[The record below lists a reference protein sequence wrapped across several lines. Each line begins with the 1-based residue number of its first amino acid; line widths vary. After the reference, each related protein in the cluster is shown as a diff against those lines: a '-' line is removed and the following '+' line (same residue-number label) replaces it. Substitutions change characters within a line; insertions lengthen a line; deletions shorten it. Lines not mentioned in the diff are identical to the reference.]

1 MAPRLAYRQPQAGPQ
16 GFART
21 RKVIGGGNPTAGP
34 GFPASPIVG
43 GSAGNAPDLAL
54 NAQTALFRIPKDFVV
69 TGWFGPAIPKM
80 DTGATLTFSIGDN
93 GNQLQGPNTARWLS
107 ASNVGQAGGALPT
120 MLTTNLY
127 FQYLMDTD
135 LVMTIT
141 AAAAGVQANTTP
153 IIIYMEGF
161 IAP

>member
-1 MAPRLAYRQPQAGPQ
+1 MPRIAYRQPQSGPQ

-43 GSAGNAPDLAL
+43 GSATNSADLAAG
-54 NAQTALFRIPKDFVV
+54 AQTALFRIPKDFVV

-93 GNQLQGPNTARWLS
+93 GNQLQAANTARWLS
-107 ASNVGQAGGALPT
+107 ASAVGQAGGPLPT
-120 MLTTNLY
+120 MLTTSLY

-135 LVMTIT
+135 LYLTVNV
-141 AAAAGVQANTTP
+141 AAAGVQANTTP

>member
-1 MAPRLAYRQPQAGPQ
+1 MTRLAYRQPQAGPQ

-21 RKVIGGGNPTAGP
+21 RKVIGGGNPTAGIL
-34 GFPASPIVG
+34 PASPIVG
-43 GSAGNAPDLAL
+43 GSTANAADLTL
-54 NAQTALFRIPKDFVV
+54 NAQTALFRIPRDFVV

-93 GNQLQGPNTARWLS
+93 GNALQAANTARWLS
-107 ASNVGQAGGALPT
+107 ASAVGQAGGALPA

-135 LVMTIT
+135 MVLTVT
-141 AAAAGVQANTTP
+141 AAATGVQANTTP

>member
-1 MAPRLAYRQPQAGPQ
+1 MARIAYRQPQAGPQ

-21 RKVIGGGNPTAGP
+21 RKVIGGGNPVAGP
-34 GFPASPIVG
+34 GFPASPLVG
-43 GSAGNAPDLAL
+43 GSTALAADLVIG
-54 NAQTALFRIPKDFVV
+54 AQTALFRIPKDFVV
-69 TGWFGPAIPKM
+69 TGWFGPAIPDM

-93 GNQLQGPNTARWLS
+93 GNALQAANTARWLS
-107 ASNVGQAGGALPT
+107 ASAVGQAGGALPAI
-120 MLTTNLY
+120 LTANLY

-135 LVMTIT
+135 LLLTIT
-141 AAAAGVQANTTP
+141 ASAAGVQANTTP

>member
-1 MAPRLAYRQPQAGPQ
+1 MTRLAYRQPQAGPQ

-43 GSAGNAPDLAL
+43 GSTGNAADLAL

-93 GNQLQGPNTARWLS
+93 GNVLQAANTARWLS
-107 ASNVGQAGGALPT
+107 ASNVGQAGGALPAI
-120 MLTTNLY
+120 LTTNLY